1 MNLKDQQLVADAF
14 EGALDEAGFQK
25 LQERLREEPALLAH
39 YRDQALL
46 HHALCEEFEGRHM
59 IDDPVPRVAAKQW
72 QIYTLLGI
80 AFLLL
85 GSAGWGVKLLFP
97 PAEVPGGKATGA
109 DVAGSRSGSPA
120 GEEDSESVNLK
131 TSVLLEDRFDTGA
144 PLAGRRPATG
154 ASFWRLEKG
163 VPELKGGHLEG
174 RGFEAYFSLPP
185 ESLSPS
191 SPVLL
196 ATIETVAAPS
206 FHTAGWAGFSLY
218 QDGYE
223 ICFFGDSYGP
233 EESWSLDVKRRLLP
247 LMPSP
252 LLPGPRTMTLR
263 YDRRDGTI
271 EVHEGRDP
279 GEHPIVRSKILPGM
293 TFDQIRIGASDEAI
307 LALSKI
313 SVRAVQAAPAR

>member
-46 HHALCEEFEGRHM
+46 HHSLCEEFEGRHM
-59 IDDPVPRVAAKQW
+59 IDDPVPGVAAKQW
-72 QIYTLLGI
+72 QIYTVLGLALVI
-80 AFLLL
+80 LWF
-85 GSAGWGVKLLFP
+85 AGWGVDLVFP
-97 PAEVPGGKATGA
+97 PAARQNGETAGIK
-109 DVAGSRSGSPA
+109 VAGEPPGRPA
-120 GEEDSESVNLK
+120 GEDDPESMVPE
-131 TSVLLEDRFDTGA
+131 TRVLLEDRFDGGA
-144 PLAGRRPATG
+144 PLAGRRPVTG
-154 ASFWRLEKG
+154 ASHWRLERG
-163 VPELKGGHLEG
+163 SPEMKGGHLEG
-174 RGFEAYFSLPP
+174 RGFEAYFSLPLD
-185 ESLSPS
+185 SLSPAR
-191 SPVLL
+191 PVLL
-196 ATIETVAAPS
+196 ATIQTVAAPS
-206 FHTAGWAGFSLY
+206 FHTPGWSGFSLY

-233 EESWSLDVKRRLLP
+233 EETWSLDVKRRLLP

-252 LLPGPRTMTLR
+252 FLSGPQTMTLR

-271 EVHEGRDP
+271 EIHEGDVP
-279 GEHPIVRSKILPGM
+279 GEHPLMRSKILPGLV
-293 TFDQIRIGASDEAI
+293 FDQIRIGASDEAI

>member
-14 EGALDEAGFQK
+14 EGSLDEAGFQK
-25 LQERLREEPALLAH
+25 LQERLREEPALMAH
-39 YRDQALL
+39 YRDQAVL
-46 HHALCEEFEGRHM
+46 HHSLCEEFEGRHM
-59 IDDPVPRVAAKQW
+59 MDDPVPRVQAKRW
-72 QIYTLLGI
+72 RIYTLPGMAL
-80 AFLLL
+80 LLL
-85 GSAGWGVKLLFP
+85 GFAGWGVKRLFP
-97 PAEVPGGKATGA
+97 PAAMPGGKAMGA
-109 DVAGSRSGSPA
+109 DVAESRSGNPA
-120 GEEDSESVNLK
+120 GDQDSESM
-131 TSVLLEDRFDTGA
+131 TPAAFVLLDDRFDTGA
-144 PLAGRRPATG
+144 PLAGRRPVTG

-163 VPELKGGHLEG
+163 APELKGGHLEG
-174 RGFEAYFSLPP
+174 SGFEAYFSLPP

-191 SPVLL
+191 QPVLL

-206 FHTAGWAGFSLY
+206 FHTVGWAGFSLY

-271 EVHEGRDP
+271 EVHEG
-279 GEHPIVRSKILPGM
+279 GEPAGNPVVRSKILPGM
-293 TFDQIRIGASDEAI
+293 TFDQIRIGASDEAT
-307 LALSKI
+307 LALSRI
-313 SVRAVQAAPAR
+313 RVRAVQLAASR

>member
-14 EGALDEAGFQK
+14 EGSLDEAGFQK
-25 LQERLREEPALLAH
+25 LQERLRDEPALLAH

-46 HHALCEEFEGRHM
+46 HHSLCEEFEGRHM
-59 IDDPVPRVAAKQW
+59 IDDPVPHVAAKRW
-72 QIYTLLGI
+72 QIYTLLGM
-80 AFLLL
+80 ALLLL
-85 GSAGWGVKLLFP
+85 GFAGWGVKRLFP
-97 PAEVPGGKATGA
+97 PAAMPGGKAMGA

-120 GEEDSESVNLK
+120 SEEDSESMNLE
-131 TSVLLEDRFDTGA
+131 TSVLLEDRFETGA

-163 VPELKGGHLEG
+163 APELKAGHLEG
-174 RGFEAYFSLPP
+174 SGFEAYFSLPP

-191 SPVLL
+191 QPVLL

-233 EESWSLDVKRRLLP
+233 EETWSLDVKRRLLP

-271 EVHEGRDP
+271 EVHEGGAP
-279 GEHPIVRSKILPGM
+279 TGNPVVRSKILPGM
-293 TFDQIRIGASDEAI
+293 TFDQIRIGASDEAT
-307 LALSKI
+307 LALSRI
-313 SVRAVQAAPAR
+313 HVRAVRSAAGR